1 MKRDLVRIA
10 GREAGATL
18 IEVLVAIVIVVI
30 GLLGLA
36 GLQARISLSE
46 MESFQRTQAIV
57 LMQDMADRIRVN
69 RKNAMSYVTG
79 APLGTG
85 NPPADC
91 GLLHGA
97 DRDLCEWNNALL
109 GAAESTGGNKVGAMI
124 DARGC
129 IQNTVAT
136 MPQQFVISV
145 TWQGLNP
152 TIAPAASLNCAQ
164 GLYGNDKQ
172 RRIMTT
178 TVTMACLQNDPA
190 GGCVTNPPPAPVF

>member
-1 MKRDLVRIA
+1 MRKLQR
-10 GREAGATL
+10 GATL

-36 GLQARISLSE
+36 GLQARINLSE

-57 LMQDMADRIRVN
+57 LMQDMVDRIISN
-69 RKNAMSYVTG
+69 RKNAASYITG

-85 NPPADC
+85 NGSADC
-91 GLLHGA
+91 SGLFMA
-97 DRDLCEWNNALL
+97 DKDLCEWNNALL
-109 GAAESTGGNKVGAMI
+109 GAAEATAAGKVGAMI
-124 DARGC
+124 GARGC
-129 IQNTVAT
+129 IQQTVAT
-136 MPQQFVISV
+136 MPQQYVISV

-152 TIAPAASLNCAQ
+152 TVAPAATLNCAQ
-164 GLYGNDKQ
+164 GLYGPDDRL

-190 GGCVTNPPPAPVF
+190 GGCVTNPAPAPLH

>member
-1 MKRDLVRIA
+1 MRTLQR
-10 GREAGATL
+10 GATL

-36 GLQARISLSE
+36 GLQARINLSE

-57 LMQDMADRIRVN
+57 LMQDMADRIISN
-69 RKNAMSYVTG
+69 RKNAANYITA

-85 NPPADC
+85 NASGDC
-91 GLLHGA
+91 SGLFMS
-97 DRDLCEWNNALL
+97 DKDLCEWNNALL
-109 GAAESTGGNKVGAMI
+109 GAAESASGSKVGAMI
-124 DARGC
+124 GARGC
-129 IQNTVAT
+129 IQQTVAT
-136 MPQQFVISV
+136 MPQQYVISV

-152 TIAPAASLNCAQ
+152 TVTPAAALNCAQ
-164 GLYGNDKQ
+164 GLYGADDRL

-190 GGCVTNPPPAPVF
+190 GGCVTNPPPTPVH